1 MKKVFYAIVLTAG
14 VLNAEQEEIK
24 LSGLY
29 LGGGINFNQDM
40 AKITLAQKY
49 QNIAEGTKIF
59 GMNDFSYGVHGLVG
73 YNHVFSNKLSLG
85 IEQQVGVATLSDSK
99 MNSYINGREYEDD
112 SRILKPWEFTTLARF
127 GYAFESFPGIIYISG
142 GIKVLRTYND
152 DGGKNIVRPMFGIGY
167 QHAFWKNWSLRGDV
181 TYTHVSSVNF
191 RSKDEDRN
199 EYVNCKGKGHR
210 ISASISLVY
219 TF

>member
-1 MKKVFYAIVLTAG
+1 MKKILYAAVLTAG

-29 LGGGINFNQDM
+29 LGAGVNVNQDM

-49 QNIAEGTKIF
+49 LNIADGTKIS
-59 GMNDFSYGVHGLVG
+59 GINDFSYGVHCLVG
-73 YNHVFSNKLSLG
+73 YNQVFSNRISLG
-85 IEQQVGVATLSDSK
+85 IDQQVGVATLSDSK
-99 MNSYINGREYEDD
+99 MNSYTDGKKYEDG

-127 GYAFESFPGIIYISG
+127 GYAFESFPGIVYVSG
-142 GIKVLRTYND
+142 GIKVLRTHNE
-152 DGGKNIVRPMFGIGY
+152 DGGKNIIRPVVGIGY
-167 QHAFWKNWSLRGDV
+167 QHAFLTHWSLRGDV

-191 RSKDEDRN
+191 RFKAGN
-199 EYVNCKGKGHR
+199 ECIDCKGKGHR
-210 ISASISLVY
+210 VSAAISLVY